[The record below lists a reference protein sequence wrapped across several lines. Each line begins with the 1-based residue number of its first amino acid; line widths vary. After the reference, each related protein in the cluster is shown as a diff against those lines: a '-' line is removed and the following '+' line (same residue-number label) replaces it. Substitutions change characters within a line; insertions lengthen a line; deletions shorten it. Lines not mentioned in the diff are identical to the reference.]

1 MPGFSE
7 YSRHNT
13 EFNEKLSQ
21 RKIRKRELDNL
32 ACIYLESLG
41 LRPYYVKYTI
51 KGDIMSFN
59 YNRGNMAFK
68 RIVYLST
75 RQFMD
80 VPLRINRNY
89 NIAYDVNTNT
99 FYIKS

>member
-41 LRPYYVKYTI
+41 LRPYYVKYTL
-51 KGDIMSFN
+51 KGDKLSFN
-59 YNRGNMAFK
+59 YF
-68 RIVYLST
+68 
-75 RQFMD
+75 FC
-80 VPLRINRNY
+80 
-89 NIAYDVNTNT
+89 
-99 FYIKS
+99 